1 MQMRCAR
8 RLKNALWTQT
18 ELVRFS
24 NPDGGAFYDEVLDA
38 IDATPTIDPNIQCP
52 VTHWM
57 AFPMV

>member
-8 RLKNALWTQT
+8 RLKKCALDAD
-18 ELVRFS
+18 RASSFS

-52 VTHWM
+52 VTH
-57 AFPMV
+57 